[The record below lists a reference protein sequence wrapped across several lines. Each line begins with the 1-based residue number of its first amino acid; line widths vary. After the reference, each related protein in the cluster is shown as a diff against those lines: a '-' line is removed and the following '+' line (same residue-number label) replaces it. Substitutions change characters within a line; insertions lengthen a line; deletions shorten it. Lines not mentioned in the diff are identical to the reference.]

1 MQTVDVLFIHLK
13 HGAWNRGILTHELL
27 LLFSKRNLDVHM
39 QLHSAIA
46 ENCELVV
53 YSGHCGQGGSCS
65 LCGHKNRVLK

>member
-1 MQTVDVLFIHLK
+1 MNEK
-13 HGAWNRGILTHELL
+13 
-27 LLFSKRNLDVHM
+27 KKKKKNLDVHM

>member
-1 MQTVDVLFIHLK
+1 MQTVDVLFIQLK
-13 HGAWNRGILTHELL
+13 HGAWNRGIFTHELLLL

-53 YSGHCGQGGSCS
+53 YSGHCGQGAAAPSAAI
-65 LCGHKNRVLK
+65 K